1 MLFVS
6 SQNIFLENSIKN
18 LGKCSDLY
26 NGRTSMSIEIAEMSR
41 QHKQFKL
48 YFTVDEF
55 SKFFWKKKKKKKKWN
70 QVKSKRQTLTEQTN
84 PSL

>member
-6 SQNIFLENSIKN
+6 SQNIFLENSIES
-18 LGKCSDLY
+18 LGIRSDLY
-26 NGRTSMSIEIAEMSR
+26 NGWTSVSIEIAETSR

-55 SKFFWKKKKKKKKWN
+55 SKLLSKTKKKQKNEIRLIK
-70 QVKSKRQTLTEQTN
+70 ETN
-84 PSL
+84 PY

>member
-26 NGRTSMSIEIAEMSR
+26 NGWTSMSIEIAEMSR

-55 SKFFWKKKKKKKKWN
+55 SKLLCKTKKNKKM
-70 QVKSKRQTLTEQTN
+70 KSG
-84 PSL
+84 